1 MPLKSPD
8 CFSCHCKECS
18 VLKNCSTEW
27 LALINE
33 QKNYFQCRKGQA
45 FIHEGLPLT
54 EFYFIFQGKVKV
66 VATGLY
72 GKRQI
77 KRLANTGD
85 ILGFRGLGENYIF
98 PASVYALE
106 DTCICSIDKEL
117 FLDLLKANPDLM
129 FETLLLVTAELRKT
143 EVRMKNL
150 TMMNVREKIADALLY
165 IYEVFG
171 NTSTKELDLILSRQ
185 EIAELAMTTKEQVS
199 KCLSEFEQEGK
210 IKTNGKRIFISSQ
223 QELKKMTGTQ

>member
-1 MPLKSPD
+1 MPLKPPD
-8 CFSCHCKECS
+8 CFSCHCKDCS
-18 VLKNCSTEW
+18 ILKNCGKQW
-27 LALINE
+27 LSLINE
-33 QKNYFQCRKGQA
+33 RKNYFKCRKGQA
-45 FIHEGLPLT
+45 IISEGLPLT

-85 ILGFRGLGENYIF
+85 IIGFRGLGADYIF

-129 FETLLLVTAELRKT
+129 FETLLLVTGELRKT
-143 EVRMKNL
+143 ERRMKNL

-171 NTSTKELDLILSRQ
+171 NTSTKELDIILSRQ

-199 KCLSEFEQEGK
+199 KCLSEFEQERK
-210 IKTNGKRIFISSQ
+210 IKIDGKKIFVTNLS
-223 QELKKMTGTQ
+223 ELKSMTGSA